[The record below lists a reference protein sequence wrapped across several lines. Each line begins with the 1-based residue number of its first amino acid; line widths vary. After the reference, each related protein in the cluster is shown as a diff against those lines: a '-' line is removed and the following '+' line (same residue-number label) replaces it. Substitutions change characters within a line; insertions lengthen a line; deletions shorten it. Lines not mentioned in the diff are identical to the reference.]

1 MRWGDGAAC
10 RAVHAVIRRE
20 RAKCAGLPSEEREK
34 GPNRAV
40 GEKANQRLC
49 DAQAAGARPAPD
61 VATFTEV
68 TRPSTVEASTYR
80 LRFGEPQVMAVMSA
94 IVGVRPP
101 ARRLRQPHPGTA
113 RRRLARSALPQSAG
127 QPTTCVGSNAKAS
140 SFGHRDSTATNS
152 HHRQTRRLVHQ
163 HLRTAQGPGLAALDP
178 RLPPELVRRSPLA
191 VAWRQFDRALDN
203 FINEA
208 PPPHNPQLG
217 LVVNFT
223 PTKRS

>member
-1 MRWGDGAAC
+1 MRWGDGAAR

-34 GPNRAV
+34 GPNRGGWRKSPSASV
-40 GEKANQRLC
+40 RRASRR
-49 DAQAAGARPAPD
+49 RPARSGCGHLHRGDPAIHCGSQHVPPALRRTTGDGGD
-61 VATFTEV
+61 VRHRRGSPTCS
-68 TRPSTVEASTYR
+68 PASTT
-80 LRFGEPQVMAVMSA
+80 
-94 IVGVRPP
+94 
-101 ARRLRQPHPGTA
+101 HPGTA

-127 QPTTCVGSNAKAS
+127 HLRPASAQTQRPHRSAIGTAPLPTHTT
-140 SFGHRDSTATNS
+140 GH
-152 HHRQTRRLVHQ
+152 TRRPVHQ
-163 HLRTAQGPGLAALDP
+163 HLRTAQGSGLAALDP

-208 PPPHNPQLG
+208 PPPHTPQLG

-223 PTKRS
+223 PTRRS

>member
-1 MRWGDGAAC
+1 MPSSACGD
-10 RAVHAVIRRE
+10 
-20 RAKCAGLPSEEREK
+20 
-34 GPNRAV
+34 
-40 GEKANQRLC
+40 
-49 DAQAAGARPAPD
+49 
-61 VATFTEV
+61 
-68 TRPSTVEASTYR
+68 
-80 LRFGEPQVMAVMSA
+80 
-94 IVGVRPP
+94 P
-101 ARRLRQPHPGTA
+101 ARTRQM
-113 RRRLARSALPQSAG
+113 RRLAQRRARKRAKQGGWRKSQSASVRRASRRRPARSG
-127 QPTTCVGSNAKAS
+127 CGHLHRGDPAIHCGSQHVPPALRRTTGDGGDVRHRRGSPTCSPASTTPPWDGSSAPCSIGPTPVGRPPTTCVGSNAKAS

>member
-40 GEKANQRLC
+40 GEKPNQRLC

-94 IVGVRPP
+94 IAGVRPP

-127 QPTTCVGSNAKAS
+127 HLQPDLQPASAQTQRPHRSAIGTAPLPTHTTGRLAVLFTNTYGRLRGPALPRLTHAYLRNWFDEARWPSPGAN
-140 SFGHRDSTATNS
+140 STA
-152 HHRQTRRLVHQ
+152 H
-163 HLRTAQGPGLAALDP
+163 
-178 RLPPELVRRSPLA
+178 
-191 VAWRQFDRALDN
+191 
-203 FINEA
+203 
-208 PPPHNPQLG
+208 
-217 LVVNFT
+217 
-223 PTKRS
+223 

>member
-1 MRWGDGAAC
+1 MRWGDGAAR

-61 VATFTEV
+61 VATVTEV

-94 IVGVRPP
+94 IAGVRPP

-113 RRRLARSALPQSAG
+113 RRRLARSALPQSASHL
-127 QPTTCVGSNAKAS
+127 QPASAQTQRPHRSAIGTAPLPTHTTGRLAVLFTNTYGRLRGPALPRLTHAYLRNWSDEARWPSPGAN
-140 SFGHRDSTATNS
+140 STA
-152 HHRQTRRLVHQ
+152 H
-163 HLRTAQGPGLAALDP
+163 
-178 RLPPELVRRSPLA
+178 
-191 VAWRQFDRALDN
+191 
-203 FINEA
+203 
-208 PPPHNPQLG
+208 
-217 LVVNFT
+217 
-223 PTKRS
+223 

>member
-1 MRWGDGAAC
+1 MPSSACGD
-10 RAVHAVIRRE
+10 
-20 RAKCAGLPSEEREK
+20 
-34 GPNRAV
+34 
-40 GEKANQRLC
+40 
-49 DAQAAGARPAPD
+49 
-61 VATFTEV
+61 
-68 TRPSTVEASTYR
+68 
-80 LRFGEPQVMAVMSA
+80 
-94 IVGVRPP
+94 P
-101 ARRLRQPHPGTA
+101 ARTRQM
-113 RRRLARSALPQSAG
+113 RRLAQRRARKRAKQGGWRKSQSASVRRASRRRPARSGCGHLHRGDPAIHCGSQHVPPALRRTTGDGGDVRHRRGSPTCSPASTTPPWDGSSAPCSIGPTPVGRPPTDLQPASAQTQRPHRSAIGTAPLPTH
-127 QPTTCVGSNAKAS
+127 TTG
-140 SFGHRDSTATNS
+140 
-152 HHRQTRRLVHQ
+152 QTRRLVHQ

>member
-1 MRWGDGAAC
+1 MRWGDGAAR

-80 LRFGEPQVMAVMSA
+80 LRFGEPQVMAVTSA

-101 ARRLRQPHPGTA
+101 ARRLRQPTLGRLVGASLDRPYPSRQATYNL
-113 RRRLARSALPQSAG
+113 RRLKRKGLIVRPPGQHRYQLTPQGRLAILFTNTYGRLSGPALPRLTHAYLRNWFDEARWPSPGA
-127 QPTTCVGSNAKAS
+127 N
-140 SFGHRDSTATNS
+140 STA
-152 HHRQTRRLVHQ
+152 H
-163 HLRTAQGPGLAALDP
+163 
-178 RLPPELVRRSPLA
+178 
-191 VAWRQFDRALDN
+191 
-203 FINEA
+203 
-208 PPPHNPQLG
+208 
-217 LVVNFT
+217 
-223 PTKRS
+223 